1 MSLSRRALS
10 MARRDGGRHTIPTE
24 PEPAT
29 RTRRDADLSARPA
42 QAKDT
47 RRRTRLVLL
56 VLRRRRRDEFRQV
69 RAKTHP
75 RARADDDVSVSV
87 SVSVARPGPS
97 HQAAARGSPSVP
109 SAFFGPQS
117 DTRLYWSAGG
127 RSLTTCAPMRLGLE
141 TAWKDHDRRVGSLG
155 SFASFLVS
163 FFSPAGLERTLGPD
177 ADRRP
182 RRSPVSRRSRALIAL
197 R

>member
-10 MARRDGGRHTIPTE
+10 MARRDGGRRTIPTE
-24 PEPAT
+24 LEPAT

-47 RRRTRLVLL
+47 RRRTRLVL
-56 VLRRRRRDEFRQV
+56 RRRRLDEFRQV

-75 RARADDDVSVSV
+75 RARADDGSVSD
-87 SVSVARPGPS
+87 SVARPGPS

-141 TAWKDHDRRVGSLG
+141 TAWKDHDRRVGSLV
-155 SFASFLVS
+155 SFASSLVLL
-163 FFSPAGLERTLGPD
+163 FFPSRGSNVRSARTRI
-177 ADRRP
+177 ADRAARP
-182 RRSPVSRRSRALIAL
+182 SRDIRVLIAL